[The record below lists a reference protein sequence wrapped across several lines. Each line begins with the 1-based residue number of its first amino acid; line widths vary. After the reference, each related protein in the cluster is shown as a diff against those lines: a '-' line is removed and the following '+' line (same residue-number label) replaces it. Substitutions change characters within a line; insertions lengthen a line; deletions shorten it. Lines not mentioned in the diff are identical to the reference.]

1 MHSIILKNTYLIR
14 IYLTLI
20 IPQVLDI
27 YIEPMNE
34 RYYMLMMLIPLVTIN
49 LIRNLK
55 LLAPFS
61 QLANIITFI
70 GLAIVLYYV
79 FTDLPPVSSRPLVGE
94 PRKYTLFVGTT
105 LFALE
110 AVGVVSC
117 SVLSKNS
124 LFLFITLIIITLS
137 GGEELVNGKSW
148 KASSEIY
155 LLYIFMHFYVLKFQS
170 KHHKV

>member
-1 MHSIILKNTYLIR
+1 M
-14 IYLTLI
+14 
-20 IPQVLDI
+20 LDI

-34 RYYMLMMLIPLVTIN
+34 RYYMLMMLVPLVAIN

-61 QLANIITFI
+61 QVANIITFA
-70 GLAIVLYYV
+70 GLAIVLWYI

-110 AVGVVSC
+110 AVGVVSGP
-117 SVLSKNS
+117 VLPKNLLFVFITHLIIS
-124 LFLFITLIIITLS
+124 LSGIKNQLLAKVRRNLFTYLFL
-137 GGEELVNGKSW
+137 
-148 KASSEIY
+148 
-155 LLYIFMHFYVLKFQS
+155 
-170 KHHKV
+170 